1 MTLAQFVVTLAVA
14 LTTIAVALIVGAVIL
29 MEKEE
34 KRGGVLHAPSD
45 TEFHAADK
53 GPEIVIP
60 LNRFQMITW
69 TPVEE
74 RLPEED
80 KRVLVT
86 AEWYGEIK
94 QVTETTRLP
103 GEGKTRVWT
112 IGYGGIVLAWAE
124 LPEPYKK

>member
-1 MTLAQFVVTLAVA
+1 MTLAKFVVIITIA
-14 LTTIAVALIVGAVIL
+14 LTTIAVALIVGAVFL
-29 MEKEE
+29 MEKEQ
-34 KRGGVLHAPSD
+34 KQGGVLHAPSD

-86 AEWYGEIK
+86 AEWYGETN
-94 QVTETTRLP
+94 QVIETTRLP

>member
-1 MTLAQFVVTLAVA
+1 MTIAQFVVTITIA
-14 LTTIAVALIVGAVIL
+14 LTAIAVALIVAAVIL
-29 MEKEE
+29 MEKEQ
-34 KRGGVLHAPSD
+34 KHGGVLHASPY

-53 GPEIVIP
+53 GPEIIVP
-60 LNRFQMITW
+60 LNRYQMIAW

-86 AEWYGEIK
+86 AEWYGETK
-94 QVTETTRLP
+94 QVTETRRLP
-103 GEGKTRVWT
+103 GDGKTRVWT

-124 LPEPYKK
+124 LPEPYEK

>member
-1 MTLAQFVVTLAVA
+1 MTLAQFVVILAVA
-14 LTTIAVALIVGAVIL
+14 LTTIAVALIVAAVIL
-29 MEKEE
+29 MEKEQE
-34 KRGGVLHAPSD
+34 GGVLHASPY

-53 GPEIVIP
+53 GPEIIAP
-60 LNRFQMITW
+60 LNRYQMIVW

-86 AEWYGEIK
+86 AEWYGETK
-94 QVTETTRLP
+94 QVTETRRLP
-103 GEGKTRVWT
+103 GDGKTRVWT

-124 LPEPYKK
+124 LPEPYEK